1 MNKIALLGRIA
12 NDLEIK
18 EYNEVKVL
26 KFNIAVN
33 RMKKKNEERPEVDF
47 INCTSFGNQ
56 AEVIQKYFKKGDLI
70 CVTGRLQIENYEK
83 DGIKKQSHSVI
94 LETFDF
100 CGNGNKKEDG
110 NVPVDENGTPD
121 FTNVPDED
129 LPF

>member
-1 MNKIALLGRIA
+1 MNKIELLGRIS

-18 EYNEVKVL
+18 EYNETKVL

-33 RMKKKNEERPEVDF
+33 RMKKKNQDKPEVDF

-56 AEVIQKYFKKGDLI
+56 AEVIQKYFNKGDFI

-94 LETFDF
+94 LESFDF
-100 CGNGNKKEDG
+100 CGNAKKEG
-110 NVPVDENGTPD
+110 TNEPTTDENGTPD
-121 FTNVPDED
+121 FSNIPDDD